1 MLGEYKEL
9 PRANLRHVPKD
20 IPKAMQKAAK
30 DSSPPGITKQWPT
43 LLMIKLGRITMH
55 RFTEA
60 LEPFGIRPRHVAA
73 LIELRDH
80 GELSQ
85 QSLCGQLHL
94 DPTNL
99 VAILNELEQR
109 GYATR
114 RRDPQ
119 DRRRHI
125 VEISKK
131 GLAVLEKVSEVM
143 DGVEDDLLDGLDP
156 AQREHLSGLLTAMWD
171 RSGGYE
177 AWSQVAAEADDKAAA

>member
-1 MLGEYKEL
+1 MIGSHQGL
-9 PRANLRHVPKD
+9 AHDNVRHVPRD
-20 IPKAMQKAAK
+20 TRE
-30 DSSPPGITKQWPT
+30 STPPGIAKQWPT

-60 LEPFGIRPRHVAA
+60 LQPFGIRPRHVAA
-73 LIELRDH
+73 LIELRDR
-80 GELSQ
+80 GELTQ

-114 RRDPQ
+114 RRDPE
-119 DRRRHI
+119 DRRRHL
-125 VEISKK
+125 VEVSKK
-131 GLAVLEKVSEVM
+131 GIAVIEKVSEVM
-143 DGVEDDLLDGLDP
+143 DGVEDDLLDGLEP
-156 AQREHLSGLLTAMWD
+156 AEREQLESLLTSIWE

-177 AWSQVAAEADDKAAA
+177 AWSQVATDADDKAA

>member
-1 MLGEYKEL
+1 MDTKETH
-9 PRANLRHVPKD
+9 A
-20 IPKAMQKAAK
+20 
-30 DSSPPGITKQWPT
+30 PGIAQQWPT

-73 LIELRDH
+73 LIELRDR
-80 GELSQ
+80 GELTQ

-99 VAILNELEQR
+99 VAILNDLEHR

-114 RRDPQ
+114 RRDPE
-119 DRRRHI
+119 DRRRHL

-131 GLAVLEKVSEVM
+131 GRAVIDKVSKVM
-143 DGVEDDLLDGLDP
+143 DGVENELLAGFD
-156 AQREHLSGLLTAMWD
+156 ASEREQVASLLTSIWE

-177 AWSQVAAEADDKAAA
+177 AYSAVAAEVDDKAA

>member
-1 MLGEYKEL
+1 MTSHT
-9 PRANLRHVPKD
+9 ND
-20 IPKAMQKAAK
+20 SAA
-30 DSSPPGITKQWPT
+30 PGIAKRWPT

-80 GELSQ
+80 GELTQ
-85 QSLCGQLHL
+85 QALCGQLHL

-99 VAILNELEQR
+99 VAVLNDLERR
-109 GYATR
+109 GYAKR
-114 RRDPQ
+114 RRDPE

-125 VEISKK
+125 VEVSPK
-131 GLAVLEKVSEVM
+131 GLAVIEKVSEVM
-143 DGVEDDLLDGLDP
+143 DGVERDLLDGLD
-156 AQREHLSGLLTAMWD
+156 AAEREQFEGLLTSMWE

-177 AWSQVAAEADDKAAA
+177 AWAQVPADAA

>member
-1 MLGEYKEL
+1 V
-9 PRANLRHVPKD
+9 RVTKD
-20 IPKAMQKAAK
+20 TRTSTA
-30 DSSPPGITKQWPT
+30 PGIAQQWPT
-43 LLMIKLGRITMH
+43 LLLIKLGRITMH

-73 LIELRDH
+73 LIELRDR
-80 GELSQ
+80 GELTQ

-99 VAILNELEQR
+99 VAILNELEDR

-114 RRDPQ
+114 RRDPE

-131 GLAVLEKVSEVM
+131 GIAVIDKVTEVM
-143 DGVEDDLLDGLDP
+143 DGVEVDLLDGFEP
-156 AQREHLSGLLTAMWD
+156 AEREQFEHLLTSIWE
-171 RSGGYE
+171 RSGGYA
-177 AWSQVAAEADDKAAA
+177 AWSQVAEADDKAA

>member
-1 MLGEYKEL
+1 MVGLHQEFA
-9 PRANLRHVPKD
+9 RANVPCVPKD
-20 IPKAMQKAAK
+20 TRQSAA
-30 DSSPPGITKQWPT
+30 PGIAQQWPT

-55 RFTEA
+55 RFAEA

-73 LIELRDH
+73 LIELRDR
-80 GELSQ
+80 GELTQ

-99 VAILNELEQR
+99 VAILNDLEQR

-131 GLAVLEKVSEVM
+131 GIAVLDKVSKVM
-143 DGVEDDLLDGLDP
+143 DGVEDDLLEGLDP
-156 AQREHLSGLLTAMWD
+156 REREQAAALLTTIWE
-171 RSGGYE
+171 RSGAY
-177 AWSQVAAEADDKAAA
+177 AAR

>member
-1 MLGEYKEL
+1 MDTRESH
-9 PRANLRHVPKD
+9 A
-20 IPKAMQKAAK
+20 
-30 DSSPPGITKQWPT
+30 PGIAQQWPT
-43 LLMIKLGRITMH
+43 LLVIKLGRITMH

-73 LIELRDH
+73 LIELRDS
-80 GELSQ
+80 GELTQ

-109 GYATR
+109 GYAKR
-114 RRDPQ
+114 RRDPE
-119 DRRRHI
+119 DRRRHL

-131 GLAVLEKVSEVM
+131 GLAVIDKVSKVM
-143 DGVEDDLLDGLDP
+143 DGVENDLLDGFEP
-156 AQREHLSGLLTAMWD
+156 AERDQLAGLLAAIWE

-177 AWSQVAAEADDKAAA
+177 AYSAAAAEVDDKAA